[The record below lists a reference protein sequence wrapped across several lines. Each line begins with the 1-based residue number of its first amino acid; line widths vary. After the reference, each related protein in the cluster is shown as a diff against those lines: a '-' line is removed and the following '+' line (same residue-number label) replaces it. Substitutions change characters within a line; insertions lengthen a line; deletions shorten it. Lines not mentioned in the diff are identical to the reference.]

1 MKFSNGETLKK
12 DDDFRLVYKSGKSI
26 ANKFIVMYTKKNNLG
41 YNRVGFCAS
50 KKVGNSV
57 VRNRM
62 RRYMRESYRLN
73 CDRIGSG
80 YDIVFLARIIAKDCT
95 SEEIKKA
102 MLHLFRIGKI

>member
-12 DDDFRLVYKSGKSI
+12 DEDFRNVYKEGKSI
-26 ANKFIVMYTKKNNLG
+26 ANKYIVMYTKRNGLG

-80 YDIVFLARIIAKDCT
+80 YDIVFLARVNAKECAYK
-95 SEEIKKA
+95 EIKSA